1 MTLMV
6 KEKRKFNFWMLGLL
20 VIAVAIGLYILL
32 G

>member
-1 MTLMV
+1 MALMV

-20 VIAVAIGLYILL
+20 AVAVAIGLYVIL